1 MQMKPAQRRGVLK
14 IVKNMIYFSL
24 LAKIHIFL
32 LYFCSYD
39 IEAFLLQ
46 HMGKYYF
53 SILTT
58 SCLSISLLAGSLM
71 ASGSP
76 LRQDTTRTTPQQ
88 PAKTEQVSLH
98 GNNTEKS
105 GSLTTSFI
113 RFFNPSFRS
122 NRTPITENDKLI
134 SRVKV
139 FPNPVS
145 DQINLSFKL
154 SKDNTVSIKLMDAL
168 GNEVMTL
175 LSQRLDAGEQTHSFS
190 IENKLS
196 SGYYFIR
203 LVAGSE
209 TVIKRVSVL

>member
-1 MQMKPAQRRGVLK
+1 
-14 IVKNMIYFSL
+14 
-24 LAKIHIFL
+24 
-32 LYFCSYD
+32 
-39 IEAFLLQ
+39 
-46 HMGKYYF
+46 MGKYYF

-58 SCLSISLLAGSLM
+58 SCLSISLLSGSLM
-71 ASGSP
+71 ASGSS
-76 LRQDTTRTTPQQ
+76 LRQDTTKTAPQQ
-88 PAKTEQVSLH
+88 PAKTEQVNLH
-98 GNNTEKS
+98 GNNMEKS
-105 GSLTTSFI
+105 ASLTTSVI
-113 RFFNPSFRS
+113 RFFNPSFRN
-122 NRTPITENDKLI
+122 NRTPDAENDKLI

-196 SGYYFIR
+196 NGYYFIR

-209 TVIKRVSVL
+209 TVIKRISVL

>member
-1 MQMKPAQRRGVLK
+1 
-14 IVKNMIYFSL
+14 
-24 LAKIHIFL
+24 
-32 LYFCSYD
+32 
-39 IEAFLLQ
+39 
-46 HMGKYYF
+46 MGKYYF
-53 SILTT
+53 RILTA
-58 SCLSISLLAGSLM
+58 SCLSISLLTGSLM
-71 ASGSP
+71 ASGSS
-76 LRQDTTRTTPQQ
+76 LRQDTTRTEPQQ
-88 PAKTEQVSLH
+88 PAKTEQAGRLH
-98 GNNTEKS
+98 GHNAIEKTS
-105 GSLTTSFI
+105 SFTTSFI
-113 RFFNPSFRS
+113 RFFNPSFRN
-122 NRTPITENDKLI
+122 NRVPNAESDKLI

-168 GNEVMTL
+168 GNEIMTL
-175 LSQRLDAGEQTHSFS
+175 LSQRLTAGEQTHSFS